1 MHRSLAYQK
10 IKDLEILGVG
20 MEENIAD
27 LRIKDDKLKEYID
40 EHVGK
45 IQRQINQHD
54 AKFVA

>member
-20 MEENIAD
+20 MEEDIAD

-45 IQRQINQHD
+45 IQRQLN
-54 AKFVA
+54 